1 MDGFH
6 IVAFAEEEDPGFQ
19 FLTTENKKLK
29 FFTAIT
35 KTRFSSTE

>member
-29 FFTAIT
+29 M
-35 KTRFSSTE
+35 SYCHHQD